1 MNNRKVVLV
10 EGIIGAGKSVLTE
23 ELGKALGTNSLTL
36 MEPDEKDNAN
46 PYLADFYAD
55 SKRWALIMQVHLL
68 QARFRMH
75 LQAQWHAM
83 NGYGHA
89 VMDRSY
95 YGDTCFA
102 RLLYKTG
109 VMSEREYE
117 TYRSVYHAMTA
128 SVLLPNVCVRLLVA
142 PHVAQER
149 IKRRMEAQ
157 TGRKCEDVIDLKY
170 LIDLD
175 HEISHMADV
184 LRKQGVAVIDMPW
197 DVDRDSELDRKAAVE
212 GLAARIVENEAVDL
226 FLDTHR
232 RTV

>member
-1 MNNRKVVLV
+1 
-10 EGIIGAGKSVLTE
+10 
-23 ELGKALGTNSLTL
+23 
-36 MEPDEKDNAN
+36 
-46 PYLADFYAD
+46 
-55 SKRWALIMQVHLL
+55 
-68 QARFRMH
+68 
-75 LQAQWHAM
+75 
-83 NGYGHA
+83 
-89 VMDRSY
+89 
-95 YGDTCFA
+95 
-102 RLLYKTG
+102 
-109 VMSEREYE
+109 
-117 TYRSVYHAMTA
+117 
-128 SVLLPNVCVRLLVA
+128 
-142 PHVAQER
+142 
-149 IKRRMEAQ
+149 MEAQ

>member
-1 MNNRKVVLV
+1 MNNKKVVLV

-157 TGRKCEDVIDLKY
+157 SGRKCEDVIDLKS

>member
-1 MNNRKVVLV
+1 MNNKKVVLV